1 MKRLESSGPGT
12 HAPSWPPNPKSHRR
26 WVEEEA
32 PQLGVGP
39 GVLGPK
45 DGSRRG
51 WAGSCSRR
59 TLGGAWGGL
68 GSTLGLGLACT
79 CRGPHSALRLGL
91 WWAELELVGRD
102 GGERQRPQTPQSP
115 QLSQNNGV
123 LWAAPPRPGPDPA
136 GLVLTRFGEG
146 LAWSSRMGPSPGGAC
161 CAPICVGRE
170 GAGQGFGGESPRW
183 GGSEP

>member
-1 MKRLESSGPGT
+1 MLLA
-12 HAPSWPPNPKSHRR
+12 APHPKSHRR

-39 GVLGPK
+39 RVLGPK

-79 CRGPHSALRLGL
+79 CGGPHSALRLGL

-102 GGERQRPQTPQSP
+102 GGER
-115 QLSQNNGV
+115 
-123 LWAAPPRPGPDPA
+123 
-136 GLVLTRFGEG
+136 
-146 LAWSSRMGPSPGGAC
+146 
-161 CAPICVGRE
+161 
-170 GAGQGFGGESPRW
+170 
-183 GGSEP
+183 